1 MAEGWVLV
9 AGLAALLLAFSLA
22 AVVLRGRRGPRS
34 AHDGLFA
41 IGPGLIALGI
51 IFGDDQLIGYAFITI
66 GVVIAVAALLSTR
79 RGVPR

>member
-1 MAEGWVLV
+1 VAEGWVLV
-9 AGLAALLLAFSLA
+9 AGVTALLLAISLA

-34 AHDGLFA
+34 PQDGLFA
-41 IGPGLIALGI
+41 IGPGMIALGI

-66 GVVIAVAALLSTR
+66 GVVIVVAALLSTR